1 MIPESRPHAG
11 IRSARWQT
19 GRMLEALPLPHS
31 FESRIGT
38 AVLRRAVVDDADAV
52 IALLAD
58 DPISAARGDVA
69 SDEDRPV
76 YAQALTE
83 ILAEPSNDLLVVE
96 LDGAV
101 VGTLQLTSI
110 PGMSRRGA
118 RRLLVEAVRVHS
130 GLRSSGIGSAVMRWV
145 GEAAAPAV
153 GASMV
158 QLTSDAARTD
168 AHRFYERLGYVGSHR
183 GFKYNVPQA

>member
-1 MIPESRPHAG
+1 
-11 IRSARWQT
+11 
-19 GRMLEALPLPHS
+19 MLEALPLPHC

-38 AVLRRAVVDDADAV
+38 ALLRRATVDDTDAV

-69 SDEDRPV
+69 SAEDRPA
-76 YAQALTE
+76 YERGLRE

-110 PGMSRRGA
+110 PGMARRGA
-118 RRLLVEAVRVHS
+118 RRLLVEAVRVQS
-130 GLRSSGIGSAVMRWV
+130 SLRSSGIGSAVMRWV
-145 GEAAAPAV
+145 GEVAAPAV
-153 GASMV
+153 DASMV
-158 QLTSDAARTD
+158 QLTSDAARVD

-183 GFKYNVPQA
+183 GFKYTVSQS

>member
-1 MIPESRPHAG
+1 
-11 IRSARWQT
+11 
-19 GRMLEALPLPHS
+19 MLEALPLPHA

-38 AVLRRAVVDDADAV
+38 ALLRRATVDDTDAV

-69 SDEDRPV
+69 SAEDRPA
-76 YAQALTE
+76 YERGLRE
-83 ILAEPSNDLLVVE
+83 ILADPSNDLLVVE

-110 PGMSRRGA
+110 PGMARRGA
-118 RRLLVEAVRVHS
+118 RRLLVEAVRVQS
-130 GLRSSGIGSAVMRWV
+130 SLRSSGIGSAVMRWV
-145 GEAAAPAV
+145 GEVAAPAV
-153 GASMV
+153 DASMV
-158 QLTSDAARTD
+158 QLTSDAARVD

-183 GFKYNVPQA
+183 GFKYTVSQS

>member
-1 MIPESRPHAG
+1 
-11 IRSARWQT
+11 
-19 GRMLEALPLPHS
+19 MLDALPLPYS

-38 AVLRRAVVDDADAV
+38 ASLRRAAVDDADAV
-52 IALLAD
+52 MTLLAD

-69 SDEDRPV
+69 SDEDRPL
-76 YAQALTE
+76 YARALAE

-96 LDGAV
+96 VEGAL

-118 RRLLVEAVRVHS
+118 RRLLVEAVRVQS
-130 GLRSSGIGSAVMRWV
+130 DLRSSGIGSAVMRWV
-145 GEAAAPAV
+145 GDVAAPAV
-153 GASMV
+153 GAAMV

-183 GFKYNVPQA
+183 GFKYNVPRD

>member
-1 MIPESRPHAG
+1 
-11 IRSARWQT
+11 
-19 GRMLEALPLPHS
+19 MLDTLPLPHS

-38 AVLRRAVVDDADAV
+38 ALLRRATVDDTDAV

-69 SDEDRPV
+69 SAEDRPA
-76 YAQALTE
+76 YERGLRE

-110 PGMSRRGA
+110 PGMARRGA
-118 RRLLVEAVRVHS
+118 RRLLVEAVRVQS
-130 GLRSSGIGSAVMRWV
+130 SLRSSGIGSAVMRWV
-145 GEAAAPAV
+145 GEVAAPAV
-153 GASMV
+153 DASMV
-158 QLTSDAARTD
+158 QLTSDAARVD

-183 GFKYNVPQA
+183 GFKYSVTPN

>member
-1 MIPESRPHAG
+1 
-11 IRSARWQT
+11 
-19 GRMLEALPLPHS
+19 MLDALPLPHP
-31 FESRIGT
+31 FESRLGS
-38 AVLRRAVVDDADAV
+38 ALLRRATSADTDAV

-69 SDEDRPV
+69 SVEDRPA
-76 YAQALTE
+76 YAAALRE

-96 LDGAV
+96 LDGAL

-110 PGMSRRGA
+110 PGMARRGA
-118 RRLLVEAVRVHS
+118 RRLLVEAVRVRSPRRAWGVGS
-130 GLRSSGIGSAVMRWV
+130 GVMRGV
-145 GEAAAPAV
+145 GGVGAPAV
-153 GASMV
+153 GATMV

-183 GFKYNVPQA
+183 GFKYTVSPG